1 MSTEAFSSIPRLVRV
16 ALVDLV
22 ETKSPEESRAFVTLV
37 TQLATE
43 VGGRRV
49 IANET
54 LVPMTIPDQ
63 NSTKPDN
70 ATRLLVVTEY
80 PTTQACLIAL
90 AKRKEW
96 GPELFTQAIR
106 TYAARPWTRV
116 QAAMVRT
123 IMKTLSFVGRA
134 NVPRIDVI
142 DGAEIL
148 ESLVRASAIHDELP
162 DIGVEDSRWSEL
174 ALRAGD
180 RPIWMLNFLSFR
192 TTAIYPARDADVP
205 GGSATSGERA
215 YARYGQG
222 LVRPL
227 TRVGGRVAWTARSV
241 GLLPDTNDGD
251 WDQIAIA
258 FYPSPA
264 AMLTMLG
271 DPAYK
276 AAHVHRIAGLARTR
290 LLATQPLAGV

>member
-1 MSTEAFSSIPRLVRV
+1 MSIEAFSSIPPGLRV

-37 TQLATE
+37 TRLAND
-43 VGGRRV
+43 VGGRRL

-54 LVPMTIPDQ
+54 LVPMTIPDE
-63 NSTKPDN
+63 NSTKPDS
-70 ATRLLVVTEY
+70 AARLLVVTEY
-80 PTTQACLIAL
+80 PTTQACQIAL

-96 GPELFTQAIR
+96 GPELFTETIR
-106 TYAARPWTRV
+106 TYAARPWSRI
-116 QAAMVRT
+116 QATMIRAIMRT
-123 IMKTLSFVGRA
+123 LGFVGRA
-134 NVPRIDVI
+134 SVPRID
-142 DGAEIL
+142 GTEIL
-148 ESLVRASAIHDELP
+148 ETLVRASAIQDELP
-162 DIGVEDSRWSEL
+162 NIGIEDARWSEL
-174 ALRAGD
+174 AQRAGE

-192 TTAIYPARDADVP
+192 TAATYSGLEADAAGASV
-205 GGSATSGERA
+205 TSGAQA

-227 TRVGGRVAWTARSV
+227 TRVGGYVAWTAGSV
-241 GLLPDTNDGD
+241 GLLPDTSDGD

-258 FYPSPA
+258 VYPSPA

-276 AAHVHRIAGLARTR
+276 AAHVHRVAGLARTR

>member
-1 MSTEAFSSIPRLVRV
+1 MSTEAFSSIPPLLRV

-22 ETKSPEESRAFVTLV
+22 ETKSPEASRAFVTLV

-54 LVPMTIPDQ
+54 LVPMIIPDQ
-63 NSTKPDN
+63 NSTKPDS

-96 GPELFTQAIR
+96 GPELFTETIR
-106 TYAARPWTRV
+106 TYAARPWSGV
-116 QAAMVRT
+116 QEAMIRT

-134 NVPRIDVI
+134 SVPRIDGV
-142 DGAEIL
+142 EIL
-148 ESLVRASAIHDELP
+148 EALVRASAIQDELP
-162 DIGVEDSRWSEL
+162 DIGIEDPRWSEL
-174 ALRAGD
+174 VERAGD

-192 TTAIYPARDADVP
+192 TTAIYPGREADVP

-227 TRVGGRVAWTARSV
+227 TRVGGHIAWTSRSV
-241 GLLPDTNDGD
+241 GLLPHTNDGD

-258 FYPSPA
+258 VYPSPA

-271 DPAYK
+271 DPDYK
-276 AAHVHRIAGLARTR
+276 AAHVHRAAGLARTR